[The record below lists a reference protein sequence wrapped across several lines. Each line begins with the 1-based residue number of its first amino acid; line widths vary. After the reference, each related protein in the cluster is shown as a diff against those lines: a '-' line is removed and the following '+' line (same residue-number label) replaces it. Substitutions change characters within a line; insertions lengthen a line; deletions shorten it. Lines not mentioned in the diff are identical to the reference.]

1 MATEIKDQFNN
12 TLNHLDNIG
21 GEVFTDTRISTA
33 TLAAINAEVV
43 MFCQNTNSASVEVR
57 NTFVGTMLI
66 QYSIDGTNYD
76 SAPIFNPITELFLA
90 NISTTGKYI
99 THLPSGTKQVR
110 VLMNTFTSGSA
121 LVSLR
126 GSQGDN
132 FVYAKQL
139 PTTLT
144 VTATGVLS
152 AGVTLSLPA
161 PGLNLY
167 HYITNIIVDKYIGAT
182 LTASATPIIVTTTN
196 INGLPSFNF
205 KTLGTL
211 GDSEVKN
218 YTFKNPLKSLVSN
231 TATTVVCPVFT
242 GVIWKVTVFYY
253 IGA

>member
-21 GEVFTDTRISTA
+21 GEVFTDTRINTA
-33 TLAAINAEVV
+33 TLAALNAEVV
-43 MFCQNTNSASVEVR
+43 MFCQNTNSVSVEVR

-76 SAPIFNPITELFLA
+76 SAPIFNPITEVFLV
-90 NISTTGKYI
+90 NISTIGKYI
-99 THLPSGTKQVR
+99 AHLPSGTKQVR

-126 GSQGDN
+126 GSEGDN
-132 FVYAKQL
+132 FIYAKPL
-139 PTTLT
+139 PTTLSL
-144 VTATGVLS
+144 TATGVLS
-152 AGVTLSLPA
+152 AGVTLSLPT
-161 PGLNLY
+161 PGASLY
-167 HYITNIIVDKYIGAT
+167 HYITNIIVDKYIGTT
-182 LTASATPIIVTTTN
+182 LTAAAAPIIVTTTN
-196 INGLPSFNF
+196 INGTPSFNF
-205 KTLGTL
+205 KTLGAL

-218 YTFKNPLKSLVSN
+218 YTFTNPLKSLVSG
-231 TATTVVCPVFT
+231 TATTIVCPVFT